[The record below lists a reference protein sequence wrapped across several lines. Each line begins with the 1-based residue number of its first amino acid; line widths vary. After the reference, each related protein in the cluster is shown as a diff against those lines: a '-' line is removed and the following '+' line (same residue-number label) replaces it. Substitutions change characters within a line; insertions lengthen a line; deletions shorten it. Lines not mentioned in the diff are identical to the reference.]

1 MKKVIPFKKNILF
14 KTNLSEITSISLED
28 NLNFGENSVN
38 GNFIVSGDYKMNDSS
53 INTESFSYDLP
64 VEISINEKY
73 DLSKA
78 NVQVSD
84 FYYEII
90 NNDTLSVNIEVTLD
104 KLEEIPIIEEVR
116 KENEL
121 KEVEI
126 EKTNILEEDNQEIEE
141 NLEKSEEIKERCIE
155 PEEDLF
161 KEVETDEIYSSYSVY
176 IVREGDTIESII
188 SKYSIDKDKLQE
200 YNDLKDL
207 KIGDKLIIPNA

>member
-121 KEVEI
+121 KEVEV